1 MEPAKA
7 ADPGEALMKA
17 NWAKANI
24 FPLWENPAA
33 HQAARGP
40 EKPYCWKWSDISAFA
55 EQALELRDMAAVE
68 RRVLQLVT
76 PNSYLPAQL
85 GGSTTNING
94 NVQIL
99 KPGES
104 ARPHRHSMNALRFV
118 MKGEG
123 AVTIV
128 DGKECEMAEGDL
140 VTTPGWTWHEH
151 VHRGSRP
158 IIWLD
163 VLDASLHR
171 YLGTD
176 QFQPGPANDIPAHAP
191 DSAFVAPGLAP
202 VIADTG
208 RSFSPLF
215 RYPWAQAKAAVA
227 AAPVDVDGARRVR
240 YANPVDGGPCMAFL
254 DCHLV
259 EIDEGVET
267 LPFRTNAHA
276 LATVVEGEGVSR
288 VGETE
293 IAWTPKDVF
302 SVPHGNW
309 ISHRA
314 KGGKARLMV
323 TSDREV
329 FRRLG
334 LLREEYS
341 GK

>member
-1 MEPAKA
+1 M
-7 ADPGEALMKA
+7 
-17 NWAKANI
+17 
-24 FPLWENPAA
+24 
-33 HQAARGP
+33 
-40 EKPYCWKWSDISAFA
+40 
-55 EQALELRDMAAVE
+55 
-68 RRVLQLVT
+68 
-76 PNSYLPAQL
+76 
-85 GGSTTNING
+85 
-94 NVQIL
+94 
-99 KPGES
+99 
-104 ARPHRHSMNALRFV
+104 
-118 MKGEG
+118 
-123 AVTIV
+123 
-128 DGKECEMAEGDL
+128 
-140 VTTPGWTWHEH
+140 
-151 VHRGSRP
+151 
-158 IIWLD
+158 
-163 VLDASLHR
+163 
-171 YLGTD
+171 
-176 QFQPGPANDIPAHAP
+176 
-191 DSAFVAPGLAP
+191 
-202 VIADTG
+202 
-208 RSFSPLF
+208 
-215 RYPWAQAKAAVA
+215 
-227 AAPVDVDGARRVR
+227 R

-334 LLREEYS
+334 LLREEYA